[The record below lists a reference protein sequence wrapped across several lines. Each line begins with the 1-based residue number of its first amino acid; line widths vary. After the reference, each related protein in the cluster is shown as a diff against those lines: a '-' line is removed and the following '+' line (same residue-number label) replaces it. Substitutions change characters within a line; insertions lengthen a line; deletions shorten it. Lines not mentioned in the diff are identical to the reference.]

1 MTPDTRRPADAI
13 PPGIKLEGQVQPDA
27 PDEQFRFVRQ
37 MGLTYVS
44 SSVPGKER
52 ERFERGGSG
61 SAAPDYEYLVRVRER
76 FDRHGLSIYNWGDWR
91 SESVILGLPNR
102 DEVIESY
109 NTFLWA
115 LGRVGIPCSTYA
127 HWPVIPE
134 LFRTE
139 PEVTRGG
146 ARAAAFDVE
155 EAPAVRALRYG
166 REYSEQEIWD
176 NFAYFITRVA
186 PVAEAAGVLI
196 ALHPEDPPLP
206 VVAGVPRC
214 IFRTFEGYQRAFE
227 IADSPNVGVCLC
239 TGCWLEGGDSMGE
252 SVVQAALAFGAAGK
266 LFHVHFRNVS
276 APLPHF
282 VETFVDDGYFDMYQV
297 MKALRTV
304 DYRGGVSPDHI
315 PLMADDRRVG
325 QAFTLG
331 YMKALAQR
339 ADDEVGP
346 ASPPALAEARRS

>member
-1 MTPDTRRPADAI
+1 MTDTKRPADAI

-52 ERFERGGSG
+52 ERFERGGTG
-61 SAAPDYEYLVRVRER
+61 SAAPDYDYLARARER
-76 FDRHGLSIYNWGDWR
+76 FDHHGLSIYNWGDWR

-102 DEVIESY
+102 DQVIESY
-109 NTFLWA
+109 KNFLWA
-115 LGRVGIPCSTYA
+115 LGRAGIPCSTYA
-127 HWPVIPE
+127 HWPVIQE

-139 PEVTRGG
+139 PEETRGG
-146 ARAAAFDVE
+146 AKAAAFNVAM
-155 EAPAVRALRYG
+155 APAVRQLRYG

-186 PVAEAAGVLI
+186 PVAEAAGVVI
-196 ALHPEDPPLP
+196 AMHPEDPPLP
-206 VVAGVPRC
+206 MVAGVPRC
-214 IFRTFEGYQRAFE
+214 VFRTFDGYQRALD
-227 IADSPNVGVCLC
+227 IANSPNVGVCLC
-239 TGCWLEGGDSMGE
+239 TGCWLEGGDSMGK

-266 LFHVHFRNVS
+266 LFHIHFRNVS
-276 APLPHF
+276 EPLPHF
-282 VETFVDDGYFDMYQV
+282 TETFVDDGYMDMYQV
-297 MKALRTV
+297 MRALRMV
-304 DYRGGVSPDHI
+304 EYRGGVSPDHI

-331 YMKALAQR
+331 YMKAMLQR
-339 ADDEVGP
+339 ADEEIGVPNRG
-346 ASPPALAEARRS
+346 AQAEARLA